1 MSASQ
6 TLDSSGSKVLA
17 ATYPAKCSGA
27 IKRGAAGIGNPK
39 TSVSTDCSAALAI
52 LRRVS
57 MSAAENGC
65 SLGAGLAACS
75 ASLPRKSKHG
85 HTWPPPRASI
95 PCHGATPPPRKV
107 SRAKMFW
114 QTNAFGAH
122 SIKPT
127 FPSSSPPTPAT
138 ESVSLQEQWRSGV
151 DGIWDDAAA
160 AQRRV
165 PFAPLSRGVAGFK
178 SESRLASIRNTWPEC
193 VGICCKQV
201 AGSTLKGRSPYQKR
215 PLRRSQVPCS
225 ASVCQHCR
233 FGRAATSGAAAGRK
247 TRAATTGGDGNQARA
262 IARWERN

>member
-1 MSASQ
+1 MQLLFA
-6 TLDSSGSKVLA
+6 
-17 ATYPAKCSGA
+17 P
-27 IKRGAAGIGNPK
+27 
-39 TSVSTDCSAALAI
+39 
-52 LRRVS
+52 
-57 MSAAENGC
+57 
-65 SLGAGLAACS
+65 
-75 ASLPRKSKHG
+75 
-85 HTWPPPRASI
+85 SI
-95 PCHGATPPPRKV
+95 PCRGATPPTRKV